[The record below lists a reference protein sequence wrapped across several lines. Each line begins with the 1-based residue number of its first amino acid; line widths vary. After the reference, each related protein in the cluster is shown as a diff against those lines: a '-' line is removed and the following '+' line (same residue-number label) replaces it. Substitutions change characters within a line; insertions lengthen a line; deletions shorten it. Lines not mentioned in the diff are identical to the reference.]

1 VTLGIELRI
10 IYDPSLTMGPQIQWM
25 VMSRIQQLDGSVINK
40 IAAGEVIER
49 PANVVKELL
58 ENSIDAHSTRIE
70 IDIVEGGSELIR
82 ITDNGQGIHPDDI
95 LLTISSHATSKICSA
110 EDLFFIQTM
119 GFRGE
124 ALASISE
131 VSHFRVKSRQRDALS
146 GIELEVNCGQVKDP
160 KPCGCP
166 PGTTIE
172 IRNLFASTPV
182 RRKFLRTKATEFGH
196 ISDQFTRVALAHPRT
211 HLILRHNNKV
221 VYDLPPTDR
230 LIDRLGMFFGTKL
243 TDQLIWVESDSHDI
257 VLSGYVAHPS
267 VSKPNRK
274 YQHLF
279 LNARW
284 FQDRAIQHALT
295 EAYRGLLMVGRQPV
309 AFLFADMP
317 PSFFDVN
324 VHPTKVEVRFVD
336 SQQLYRQVLSTIRTK
351 FLSMELDSDFNM
363 GAKDS
368 GDDSGPSKPD
378 GPKEL
383 QVELASWASKQT
395 QSDASSTAVSAAMTA
410 EPLTTWSVSQVSA
423 QASRPHAADSSF
435 GATQSSLVSHKP
447 EQSTLP
453 ETPELADA
461 VYTSREMPLAAESL
475 DVEIGDSDLD
485 ANSVAQTNPPSSEH
499 SVATG
504 GSTSDALV
512 TDANSDTARPSNQA
526 SGSALASAADFAPA
540 PPTTGAISD
549 ERAMQILDC
558 YLVVASDDGLMVI
571 DQHALHERIMYE
583 YLRPRVLNGSVE
595 SQRMLIPETAELT
608 ARESTLLLDNKEV
621 LKQLGFG
628 VEEFGANTVLVNAYP
643 VMIKRPNLPELMRD
657 IAEQLEAHQ
666 KTPTRRDIIDSLLH
680 MMSCKAAIKAG
691 QRLKPEEIDS
701 LLAQRH
707 LIDDAHQCPHGRPT
721 ALMLTQ
727 HELDRQ
733 FGRLG

>member
-1 VTLGIELRI
+1 
-10 IYDPSLTMGPQIQWM
+10 
-25 VMSRIQQLDGSVINK
+25 MSRIHQLDASVINK

-58 ENSIDAHSTRIE
+58 ENSIDALSTRVE

-82 ITDNGQGIHPDDI
+82 ITDDGEGIHPDDI

-131 VSHFRVKSRQRDALS
+131 VSHFKLKTRQRDALS
-146 GIELEVNCGQVKDP
+146 GTELEVNCGQVHDP
-160 KPCGCP
+160 RPCGCP

-172 IRNLFASTPV
+172 IRNLFSSTPV
-182 RRKFLRTKATEFGH
+182 RRKFLRTKSTEFGH
-196 ISDQFTRVALAHPRT
+196 ISDQFTRVALANPRT
-211 HLILRHNNKV
+211 HLVLRHNNKV
-221 VYDLPPTDR
+221 VFDLPPTDK
-230 LIDRLGMFFGTKL
+230 LIDRLSLFYGPKL
-243 TDQLIWVESDSHDI
+243 TEQLIWVESDLNDI

-267 VSKPNRK
+267 LSKPNRK
-274 YQHLF
+274 FQHLF
-279 LNARW
+279 LNGRW

-295 EAYRGLLMVGRQPV
+295 EAFRGLLMVGRQPI

-336 SQQLYRQVLSTIRTK
+336 GQQLYRQVLSTIRTK
-351 FLSMELDSDFNM
+351 FLSMDLDSEFNI
-363 GAKDS
+363 GNKESDEDAPK
-368 GDDSGPSKPD
+368 KPD
-378 GPKEL
+378 APREM
-383 QVELASWASKQT
+383 QVELSSWASQ
-395 QSDASSTAVSAAMTA
+395 QSQGNAAPAVMPA
-410 EPLTTWSVSQVSA
+410 PITTWSVSAPPAPNSGLAPVEPTRA
-423 QASRPHAADSSF
+423 
-435 GATQSSLVSHKP
+435 
-447 EQSTLP
+447 TLP
-453 ETPELADA
+453 ETSAAAEA
-461 VYTSREMPLAAESL
+461 VYTSRESLGGVDTQAA
-475 DVEIGDSDLD
+475 
-485 ANSVAQTNPPSSEH
+485 PF
-499 SVATG
+499 
-504 GSTSDALV
+504 
-512 TDANSDTARPSNQA
+512 SNQA
-526 SGSALASAADFAPA
+526 QTSIEHTPTHEVAPNDVEPTPSIAPQESSPTASYDFAPA
-540 PPTTGAISD
+540 GPTTGAVSD

-558 YLVVASDDGLMVI
+558 YLVVATNDGMMVI

-608 ARESTLLLDNKEV
+608 ARESALLIDNQEV

-628 VEEFGANTVLVNAYP
+628 VEEFGANTILVNAYP
-643 VMIKRPNLPELMRD
+643 VMIKRANLPELMRE
-657 IAEQLEAHQ
+657 IAEQLETHEKA
-666 KTPTRRDIIDSLLH
+666 PTRRDLLDSLLH

-707 LIDDAHQCPHGRPT
+707 LIDDAHHCPHGRPT

-727 HELDRQ
+727 HELDRK